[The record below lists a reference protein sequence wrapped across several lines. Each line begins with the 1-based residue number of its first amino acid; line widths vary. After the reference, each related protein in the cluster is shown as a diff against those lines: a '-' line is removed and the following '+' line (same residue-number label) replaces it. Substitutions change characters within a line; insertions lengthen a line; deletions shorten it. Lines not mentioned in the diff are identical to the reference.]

1 MCQAPGWAHREM
13 ETLPAKGSQ
22 LSFQSVG
29 LSDQVAWDYIL
40 ALLLTGL
47 DTISTRLDLLV
58 FHFLAHKQRI

>member
-13 ETLPAKGSQ
+13 EALPAKGSQ

-47 DTISTRLDLLV
+47 ETISR
-58 FHFLAHKQRI
+58 